1 MNVYILDGDEATTFP
16 KIPAVVG
23 RDTEDTMRSTPT
35 MTAENSS
42 TTSGLCNYIENT
54 ASAIGQF
61 VYDTTYKLHINIYK
75 VLLAVI

>member
-1 MNVYILDGDEATTFP
+1 MNVYILEAATFP

-42 TTSGLCNYIENT
+42 TTSGLCNHIENT

-61 VYDTTYKLHINIYK
+61 IYDTVYIHIYNTYE